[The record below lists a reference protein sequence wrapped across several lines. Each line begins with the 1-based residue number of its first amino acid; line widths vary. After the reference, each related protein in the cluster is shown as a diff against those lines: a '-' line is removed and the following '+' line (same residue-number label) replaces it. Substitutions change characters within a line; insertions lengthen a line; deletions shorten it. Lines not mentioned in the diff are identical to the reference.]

1 MSLNSVEIQRLTP
14 KDLQKHCRRAA
25 GIKRLCRIS
34 KILLEWLIGPW
45 TRLNVCFYKVM
56 IVYWCIFKKPGATM
70 HSWPPVPWCDDRVY
84 ARAYMCICVWCV
96 RMYACANVLFRLS
109 PHHSGNVCRVLT
121 LLPKIILFLLALLTP
136 LVLVFLKEN
145 KNEILVC
152 IYRFAVCVIY
162 INNTL
167 WNRNTQCPAVV
178 LAFGPFSSTLPYSP
192 CFWQLPHH
200 PPFL

>member
-1 MSLNSVEIQRLTP
+1 
-14 KDLQKHCRRAA
+14 
-25 GIKRLCRIS
+25 
-34 KILLEWLIGPW
+34 
-45 TRLNVCFYKVM
+45 
-56 IVYWCIFKKPGATM
+56 
-70 HSWPPVPWCDDRVY
+70 
-84 ARAYMCICVWCV
+84 
-96 RMYACANVLFRLS
+96 MYAYAYVLFRLS
-109 PHHSGNVCRVLT
+109 LHHSGNVCRVLT

-167 WNRNTQCPAVV
+167 WNRNTQCPAVF

-192 CFWQLPHH
+192 GF
-200 PPFL
+200 